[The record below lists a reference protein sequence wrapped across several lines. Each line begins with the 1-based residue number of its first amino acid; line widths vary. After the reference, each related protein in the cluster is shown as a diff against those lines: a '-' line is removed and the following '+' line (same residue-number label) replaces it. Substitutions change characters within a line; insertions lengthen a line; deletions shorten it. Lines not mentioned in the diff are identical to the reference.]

1 MSQGLNNDIA
11 VSKTRRVVKN
21 LRWWVLVLF
30 LLGVT
35 VNYIT
40 RNSLGII
47 APELKATLGITT
59 EQYSWIVGAFQLAYT
74 IFQPL
79 CGWLIDV
86 IGLKLGF
93 MICATLWALACIAH
107 AGAGSW
113 LHLAILR
120 FFMGGAEAAATPA
133 NAKTIGEWFPKSERP
148 IAAGWAGVGFSIG
161 AMLAPPIIY
170 FAHASFGWQG
180 AFMFTGAL
188 ALLWAGVGFSIGA
201 MLAPPIIY
209 FAHASFGWQGAFMF
223 TGALALLWVVLWWAF
238 YQTPEKHPNLS
249 KSELE
254 YIKQDNEAPP
264 VKQPFFT
271 ALKTVS
277 KNKRFYGIAIPAFM
291 AEPAWAVLSFW
302 VPLYLAKE
310 HGMDLKQIAM
320 FAWLP
325 FLAADLG
332 SVVSGYLTRLYVR
345 WFGCTRVNS
354 VIASSVTGAFLM
366 LSLALVAI
374 TRDPYITIILISI
387 GGFGHQI
394 ISCMLS
400 ALVVESFDKGQMATV
415 NGMRGSAAWIA
426 SFLFSLLI
434 GVTADKIGFN
444 PLFIA
449 MGFFDLIGAVFLV
462 AFIAERR
469 AKRA

>member
-1 MSQGLNNDIA
+1 MSQNINNELA

-40 RNSLGII
+40 RNSLGIL
-47 APELKATLGITT
+47 APELKTELGITT

-74 IFQPL
+74 LFQPI

-93 MICATLWALACIAH
+93 AICAVLWAAACIAH
-107 AGAGSW
+107 AGAGNW
-113 LHLAILR
+113 LHMALLR
-120 FFMGGAEAAATPA
+120 FGMGASEAAATPA

-180 AFMFTGAL
+180 AFMFTGCL
-188 ALLWAGVGFSIGA
+188 ALV
-201 MLAPPIIY
+201 
-209 FAHASFGWQGAFMF
+209 
-223 TGALALLWVVLWWAF
+223 WVALWWAF
-238 YQTPEKHPNLS
+238 YHSPNKHPNLS
-249 KSELE
+249 KEELAF
-254 YIKQDNEAPP
+254 IQQDNEAAP
-264 VKQPFFT
+264 VKLPFFT
-271 ALKTVS
+271 ALRAIG

-291 AEPAWAVLSFW
+291 AEPAWAVMSFW
-302 VPLYLAKE
+302 VPLYLAKAY
-310 HGMDLKQIAM
+310 GMDLKQIAL

-332 SVVSGYLTRLYVR
+332 SVASGYLTRLYVR
-345 WFGCTRVNS
+345 VFGCTRVNS
-354 VIASSVTGAFLM
+354 IVASSITGAFLM
-366 LSLALVAI
+366 ISLAVMAFTSNPYVAI
-374 TRDPYITIILISI
+374 ALISV

-426 SFLFSLLI
+426 SFLFSLII
-434 GVTADKIGFN
+434 GVTADTIGFN

-449 MGFFDLIGAVFLV
+449 MGFFDLIGALFLV

-469 AKRA
+469 AATRA

>member
-1 MSQGLNNDIA
+1 
-11 VSKTRRVVKN
+11 
-21 LRWWVLVLF
+21 
-30 LLGVT
+30 
-35 VNYIT
+35 
-40 RNSLGII
+40 
-47 APELKATLGITT
+47 
-59 EQYSWIVGAFQLAYT
+59 
-74 IFQPL
+74 
-79 CGWLIDV
+79 
-86 IGLKLGF
+86 
-93 MICATLWALACIAH
+93 
-107 AGAGSW
+107 
-113 LHLAILR
+113 
-120 FFMGGAEAAATPA
+120 
-133 NAKTIGEWFPKSERP
+133 
-148 IAAGWAGVGFSIG
+148 
-161 AMLAPPIIY
+161 
-170 FAHASFGWQG
+170 
-180 AFMFTGAL
+180 
-188 ALLWAGVGFSIGA
+188 
-201 MLAPPIIY
+201 
-209 FAHASFGWQGAFMF
+209 MF

-291 AEPAWAVLSFW
+291 AEPAPGGAEFLGAAV
-302 VPLYLAKE
+302 PAKE

-320 FAWLP
+320 FA
-325 FLAADLG
+325 LAA
-332 SVVSGYLTRLYVR
+332 VSRRRSRQRGQRLPHPPVCSLVRLYASELGDR
-345 WFGCTRVNS
+345 QLGNRRVPD
-354 VIASSVTGAFLM
+354 ALP
-366 LSLALVAI
+366 ALVAI

>member
-1 MSQGLNNDIA
+1 MKEQLEQI
-11 VSKTRRVVKN
+11 
-21 LRWWVLVLF
+21 
-30 LLGVT
+30 
-35 VNYIT
+35 
-40 RNSLGII
+40 
-47 APELKATLGITT
+47 KAN
-59 EQYSWIVGAFQLAYT
+59 
-74 IFQPL
+74 
-79 CGWLIDV
+79 
-86 IGLKLGF
+86 
-93 MICATLWALACIAH
+93 ALTA
-107 AGAGSW
+107 
-113 LHLAILR
+113 L
-120 FFMGGAEAAATPA
+120 EAAATPA

-180 AFMFTGAL
+180 AFMFTG
-188 ALLWAGVGFSIGA
+188 V
-201 MLAPPIIY
+201 
-209 FAHASFGWQGAFMF
+209 
-223 TGALALLWVVLWWAF
+223 LALLWVILWWAF
-238 YQTPEKHPNLS
+238 YHNPEQHPNLG
-249 KSELE
+249 KDELAF
-254 YIKQDNEAPP
+254 IKQDNEPP
-264 VKQPFFT
+264 AVKLPFLT

-332 SVVSGYLTRLYVR
+332 SVVSGYLTRLYTR
-345 WFGCTRVNS
+345 LFGCSRVNS
-354 VIASSVTGAFLM
+354 VVASSVTGAFLM
-366 LSLALVAI
+366 ISLAAVAI
-374 TRDPYITIILISI
+374 TRDPYITIALISI

-449 MGFFDLIGAVFLV
+449 MGFFDLVGAFFLV

>member
-1 MSQGLNNDIA
+1 MSQGLNNDMA
-11 VSKTRRVVKN
+11 VSKSGRIVKN
-21 LRWWVLVLF
+21 LRWWILVLF

-47 APELKATLGITT
+47 APELKTSLGITT

-93 MICATLWALACIAH
+93 MICATLWAVACIAH

-133 NAKTIGEWFPKSERP
+133 NAKTLGEWFPKSERP
-148 IAAGWAGVGFSIG
+148 IAAGWAGVGFS
-161 AMLAPPIIY
+161 
-170 FAHASFGWQG
+170 
-180 AFMFTGAL
+180 
-188 ALLWAGVGFSIGA
+188 VGA

-238 YQTPEKHPNLS
+238 YHNPEKHPNLG
-249 KSELE
+249 KAELAL
-254 YIKQDNEAPP
+254 IQQDNEAPP
-264 VKQPFFT
+264 VKLPFFT

-332 SVVSGYLTRLYVR
+332 SVASGYLTKRCGPEELVQAVR
-345 WFGCTRVNS
+345 S
-354 VIASSVTGAFLM
+354 VGMGGHYLCAD
-366 LSLALVAI
+366 ALRAL
-374 TRDPYITIILISI
+374 R
-387 GGFGHQI
+387 GGEQPAQV
-394 ISCMLS
+394 LEV
-400 ALVVESFDKGQMATV
+400 LTPREREV
-415 NGMRGSAAWIA
+415 
-426 SFLFSLLI
+426 
-434 GVTADKIGFN
+434 
-444 PLFIA
+444 
-449 MGFFDLIGAVFLV
+449 FDLLV
-462 AFIAERR
+462 KGDSVKEIAFKLDLSHKTVHVHR
-469 AKRA
+469 ANVLGKLQCHSTIELVHFALDHQLLAGH

>member
-1 MSQGLNNDIA
+1 MSQGINNDMA
-11 VSKTRRVVKN
+11 VSKPRRIVKN

-40 RNSLGII
+40 RNSLGIL
-47 APELKATLGITT
+47 APELKTSLGITT

-74 IFQPL
+74 LFQPL

-86 IGLKLGF
+86 VGLKLGF
-93 MICATLWALACIAH
+93 MICAGLWALTCLLH
-107 AGAGSW
+107 AGAGNW

-148 IAAGWAGVGFSIG
+148 VAAGWAGVGFSIG

-180 AFMFTGAL
+180 AFMFTGVL
-188 ALLWAGVGFSIGA
+188 AAA
-201 MLAPPIIY
+201 
-209 FAHASFGWQGAFMF
+209 
-223 TGALALLWVVLWWAF
+223 WVVLWWAF
-238 YQTPEKHPNLS
+238 YHNPDKHPNLS
-249 KSELE
+249 KEELE
-254 YIKQDNEAPP
+254 FIRQDNEPP
-264 VKQPFFT
+264 AVKLPFLT
-271 ALKTVS
+271 ALKTVG

-291 AEPAWAVLSFW
+291 AEPAWAVMSFW
-302 VPLYLAKE
+302 VPLYLSKAY
-310 HGMDLKQIAM
+310 GMDLKQIAL

-332 SVVSGYLTRLYVR
+332 SVASGYLTKLYVR
-345 WFGCTRVNS
+345 LFGCSRVNS
-354 VIASSVTGAFLM
+354 IVASSVSGAFLM
-366 LSLALVAI
+366 ISLAAMAFTNNPYVAI
-374 TRDPYITIILISI
+374 AQISI

-426 SFLFSLLI
+426 SFAFSLII

-449 MGFFDLIGAVFLV
+449 MGFFDLIGACFLV
-462 AFIAERR
+462 TFIAERR

>member
-1 MSQGLNNDIA
+1 
-11 VSKTRRVVKN
+11 
-21 LRWWVLVLF
+21 VLVLF

-93 MICATLWALACIAH
+93 MICAPCGRWPVSPTPGPAAGCTWRFALLY
-107 AGAGSW
+107 G
-113 LHLAILR
+113 R
-120 FFMGGAEAAATPA
+120 AEAAATPA

-180 AFMFTGAL
+180 RLCLPARWRCCG
-188 ALLWAGVGFSIGA
+188 WCCGGRSIRTRKSTRTSA
-201 MLAPPIIY
+201 K
-209 FAHASFGWQGAFMF
+209 ASW
-223 TGALALLWVVLWWAF
+223 
-238 YQTPEKHPNLS
+238 S
-249 KSELE
+249 K
-254 YIKQDNEAPP
+254 PP

-366 LSLALVAI
+366 ISLALVAI
-374 TRDPYITIILISI
+374 TRDPYITIVLISI

>member
-1 MSQGLNNDIA
+1 MSLDMNQPA
-11 VSKTRRVVKN
+11 VAVKEKRKIKN
-21 LRWWVLVLF
+21 LRWWMLALF

-40 RNSLGII
+40 RNSLGIL
-47 APELKATLGITT
+47 APELKTSLGMTT
-59 EQYSWIVGAFQLAYT
+59 EQYSWIVGAFQIAYT
-74 IFQPL
+74 VFQPL

-86 IGLKLGF
+86 IGLKIGF
-93 MICATLWALACIAH
+93 LICAGIWALMCMLH

-113 LHLAILR
+113 MQLAILR

-133 NAKTIGEWFPKSERP
+133 NAKTIGEWFPKKERP

-161 AMLAPPIIY
+161 AMLAPPIIVV
-170 FAHASFGWQG
+170 AHVSFGWQG
-180 AFMFTGAL
+180 AFMFSGVL
-188 ALLWAGVGFSIGA
+188 A
-201 MLAPPIIY
+201 M
-209 FAHASFGWQGAFMF
+209 
-223 TGALALLWVVLWWAF
+223 LWVVLWWLF
-238 YQTPEKHPNLS
+238 YHNPEQHPNLS

-254 YIKQDNEAPP
+254 YIKQDNEPAP
-264 VKQPFFT
+264 VKLPFLK
-271 ALKTVS
+271 ALATVS

-302 VPLYLAKE
+302 VPLYLANE
-310 HGMDLKQIAM
+310 RGMDLKQIAM

-332 SVVSGYLTRLYVR
+332 SVASGYLTRIYAKF
-345 WFGCTRVNS
+345 FGTSRVNS
-354 VIASSVTGAFLM
+354 IVASSVTGAFLM
-366 LSLALVAI
+366 ISLALVAI
-374 TRDPYITIILISI
+374 TQDPYITIALISV
-387 GGFGHQI
+387 GGFGHQV

-415 NGMRGSAAWIA
+415 NGMRGSFAWIA

-434 GVTADKIGFN
+434 GVTADKIGYN

-449 MGFFDLIGAVFLV
+449 MGFFDLIGAVFLI

-469 AKRA
+469 QKPRQA

>member
-1 MSQGLNNDIA
+1 MSQGINNDMA
-11 VSKTRRVVKN
+11 ANKPRRVVKN
-21 LRWWVLVLF
+21 LRWWMLILF

-40 RNSLGII
+40 RNSLGIL
-47 APELKATLGITT
+47 APELKSSLGITT

-74 IFQPL
+74 LFQPL

-93 MICATLWALACIAH
+93 MICAGLWALACLLH

-113 LHLAILR
+113 LQLAILR

-148 IAAGWAGVGFSIG
+148 IASGWAGVGFSIG

-170 FAHASFGWQG
+170 VAHASFGWQG
-180 AFMFTGAL
+180 AFMFTGIL
-188 ALLWAGVGFSIGA
+188 A
-201 MLAPPIIY
+201 M
-209 FAHASFGWQGAFMF
+209 
-223 TGALALLWVVLWWAF
+223 LWVVLWWIF
-238 YQTPEKHPNLS
+238 YNTPDNHPNLS
-249 KSELE
+249 QSELD
-254 YIKQDNEAPP
+254 YIHQDKEAPAI
-264 VKQPFFT
+264 KLPFLT
-271 ALKTVS
+271 ALKTVAR
-277 KNKRFYGIAIPAFM
+277 NKRFYGIAIPAFM

-302 VPLYLAKE
+302 VPLYLSKE
-310 HGMDLKQIAM
+310 LGMDLKQIAM

-332 SVVSGYLTRLYVR
+332 SVASGYLTRLYTR
-345 WFGCTRVNS
+345 IFGCTRINS
-354 VIASSVTGAFLM
+354 VVASSVTGAFLM
-366 LSLALVAI
+366 ISLAIVAF
-374 TRDPYITIILISI
+374 TKSPYITIILISI

-426 SFLFSLLI
+426 SFLFSLMI

-449 MGFFDLIGAVFLV
+449 MGFFDLIGAFFLV
-462 AFIAERR
+462 TFIAERR
-469 AKRA
+469 AQRA

>member
-1 MSQGLNNDIA
+1 MSQGINNDMTA
-11 VSKTRRVVKN
+11 SKPRHIVKN
-21 LRWWVLVLF
+21 LRWWILVLF

-40 RNSLGII
+40 RNSLGIL
-47 APELKATLGITT
+47 APELKSSLGITT

-74 IFQPL
+74 LFQPL

-93 MICATLWALACIAH
+93 MICAGLWALACLMH
-107 AGAGSW
+107 AGAGNW
-113 LHLAILR
+113 GHLALLR

-180 AFMFTGAL
+180 AFMFTGIL
-188 ALLWAGVGFSIGA
+188 
-201 MLAPPIIY
+201 
-209 FAHASFGWQGAFMF
+209 
-223 TGALALLWVVLWWAF
+223 VVLWWAF
-238 YQTPEKHPNLS
+238 YHSPDKHPNLS
-249 KSELE
+249 KAELDF
-254 YIKQDNEAPP
+254 IRQDNEAPP
-264 VKQPFFT
+264 VKLPFLT
-271 ALKTVS
+271 ALKTVG

-291 AEPAWAVLSFW
+291 AEPAWAVMSFW
-302 VPLYLAKE
+302 VPLYLSKTY
-310 HGMDLKQIAM
+310 GMDLKQIAL

-332 SVVSGYLTRLYVR
+332 SIASGYLTKLYTRL
-345 WFGCTRVNS
+345 FGLSRVNS
-354 VIASSVTGAFLM
+354 VVASSVSGAFLM
-366 LSLALVAI
+366 VSLAVMAF
-374 TRDPYITIILISI
+374 TNNPYIAIVLISI

-426 SFLFSLLI
+426 SFLFSLII

-449 MGFFDLIGAVFLV
+449 MGFFDLIGAFFLV
-462 AFIAERR
+462 TFIAERR

>member
-1 MSQGLNNDIA
+1 MSQGINNNMA
-11 VSKTRRVVKN
+11 ASKPRRVVKN
-21 LRWWVLVLF
+21 LRWWMLILF

-40 RNSLGII
+40 RNSLGIL
-47 APELKATLGITT
+47 APELKSSLGITT

-74 IFQPL
+74 LFQPL

-93 MICATLWALACIAH
+93 MICAGLWALTCLLH

-113 LHLAILR
+113 LQLAILR

-148 IAAGWAGVGFSIG
+148 IASGWAGVGFSIG

-180 AFMFTGAL
+180 AFMF
-188 ALLWAGVGFSIGA
+188 AGVLA
-201 MLAPPIIY
+201 ML
-209 FAHASFGWQGAFMF
+209 
-223 TGALALLWVVLWWAF
+223 WVILWWIF
-238 YQTPEKHPNLS
+238 YNMPDKHPNLS
-249 KSELE
+249 QSELD
-254 YIKQDNEAPP
+254 YIHQDNETPAI
-264 VKQPFFT
+264 KLPFLT
-271 ALKTVS
+271 ALKTVARD
-277 KNKRFYGIAIPAFM
+277 KRFYGIAIPAFM

-302 VPLYLAKE
+302 VPLYLSKE
-310 HGMDLKQIAM
+310 LGMDLKQIAM

-332 SVVSGYLTRLYVR
+332 SVASGYLTRLYTR
-345 WFGCTRVNS
+345 IFGFTRINS
-354 VIASSVTGAFLM
+354 VVASSVTGAFLM
-366 LSLALVAI
+366 ISLAIV
-374 TRDPYITIILISI
+374 TFTKSPYITIILISI

-426 SFLFSLLI
+426 SFLFSLII

-449 MGFFDLIGAVFLV
+449 MGFFDLIGAFFLV
-462 AFIAERR
+462 TFIAERR

>member
-1 MSQGLNNDIA
+1 MSQGINNDMA

-21 LRWWVLVLF
+21 LRWWMLVLF

-40 RNSLGII
+40 RNSLGIL
-47 APELKATLGITT
+47 APELKSSLGITT

-74 IFQPL
+74 LFQPL

-93 MICATLWALACIAH
+93 MLCAGLWALACLLH
-107 AGAGSW
+107 AGAGNW
-113 LHLAILR
+113 VHLALLR

-148 IAAGWAGVGFSIG
+148 IASGWAGVGFSIG

-180 AFMFTGAL
+180 AFMFTGVL
-188 ALLWAGVGFSIGA
+188 AVA
-201 MLAPPIIY
+201 
-209 FAHASFGWQGAFMF
+209 
-223 TGALALLWVVLWWAF
+223 WVLLWWAF
-238 YQTPEKHPNLS
+238 YHNPDKHPNLS
-249 KSELE
+249 KDELD
-254 YIKQDNEAPP
+254 YIRQDNEAAP
-264 VKQPFFT
+264 VKMPFIT
-271 ALKTVS
+271 ALRTIA

-291 AEPAWAVLSFW
+291 AEPAWAVMSFW
-302 VPLYLAKE
+302 VPLYLSKTY
-310 HGMDLKQIAM
+310 GMDLKQIAL

-325 FLAADLG
+325 VLAADLG
-332 SVVSGYLTRLYVR
+332 SVASGYLTRIYVR
-345 WFGCTRVNS
+345 LFGLSRVNS
-354 VIASSVTGAFLM
+354 VIASSVSGAFLM
-366 LSLALVAI
+366 VSLAVMAFTSNPYVAI
-374 TRDPYITIILISI
+374 ALISI

-426 SFLFSLLI
+426 SFLFSLII

-449 MGFFDLIGAVFLV
+449 MGFFDLIGAFFLV
-462 AFIAERR
+462 TFIAERR

>member
-1 MSQGLNNDIA
+1 MSLAANSAQQA
-11 VSKTRRVVKN
+11 VGSKRKIKK
-21 LRWWVLVLF
+21 LRWWILVLF

-35 VNYIT
+35 VNYLT
-40 RNSLGII
+40 RNSLGIL
-47 APELKATLGITT
+47 APELKASLGITT

-74 IFQPL
+74 LFQPL

-93 MICATLWALACIAH
+93 AICAGIWAIVSLLH

-113 LHLAILR
+113 MHLAILR
-120 FFMGGAEAAATPA
+120 FFMGAAEAAATPA
-133 NAKTIGEWFPKSERP
+133 NAKTIGEWFPKKERP

-170 FAHASFGWQG
+170 FTHLYWGWQG
-180 AFMFTGAL
+180 AFFFS
-188 ALLWAGVGFSIGA
+188 GV
-201 MLAPPIIY
+201 
-209 FAHASFGWQGAFMF
+209 
-223 TGALALLWVVLWWAF
+223 LALLWVILWWLF
-238 YQTPEKHPNLS
+238 YHSPENHPRLD
-249 KSELE
+249 KDELAL
-254 YIKQDNEAPP
+254 IKQDNEPDA
-264 VKQPFFT
+264 VRLPFFK
-271 ALKTVS
+271 ALKSVS

-302 VPLYLAKE
+302 VPLYLANE
-310 HGMDLKQIAM
+310 RGMDLKQIAM

-332 SVVSGYLTRLYVR
+332 SVASGYLTKLYTRL
-345 WFGCTRVNS
+345 FGCSLVNS
-354 VIASSVTGAFLM
+354 VVASSVTGAFLM
-366 LSLALVAI
+366 LSLAVVAL
-374 TRDPYITIILISI
+374 TKDPYITIILISI
-387 GGFGHQI
+387 GGFGHQV

-415 NGMRGSAAWIA
+415 NGMRGSFAWIA

-434 GVTADKIGFN
+434 GVTADTIGFN
-444 PLFIA
+444 PLFVA

-469 AKRA
+469 SKTRPA

>member
-1 MSQGLNNDIA
+1 MSQNINNEIA

-40 RNSLGII
+40 RNSLGIL
-47 APELKATLGITT
+47 APELKTELGITT

-74 IFQPL
+74 LFQPI

-93 MICATLWALACIAH
+93 AICAVLWAAACIAH
-107 AGAGSW
+107 AGAGNW
-113 LHLAILR
+113 LHMALLR
-120 FFMGGAEAAATPA
+120 FGMGASEAAATPA

-180 AFMFTGAL
+180 AFMFTGFL
-188 ALLWAGVGFSIGA
+188 ALV
-201 MLAPPIIY
+201 
-209 FAHASFGWQGAFMF
+209 
-223 TGALALLWVVLWWAF
+223 WVALWWAF
-238 YQTPEKHPNLS
+238 YHSPNKHPNLS
-249 KSELE
+249 KEELAF
-254 YIKQDNEAPP
+254 IQQDNEAAP
-264 VKQPFFT
+264 VKLPFFT
-271 ALKTVS
+271 ALRAIG

-291 AEPAWAVLSFW
+291 AEPAWAVMSFW
-302 VPLYLAKE
+302 VPLYLAKAY
-310 HGMDLKQIAM
+310 GMDLKQIAL

-332 SVVSGYLTRLYVR
+332 SVASGYLTRLYVR
-345 WFGCTRVNS
+345 VFGCTRVNS
-354 VIASSVTGAFLM
+354 IVASSITGAFLM
-366 LSLALVAI
+366 ISLAVMAFTSNPYVAI
-374 TRDPYITIILISI
+374 ALISV

-426 SFLFSLLI
+426 SFLFSLII
-434 GVTADKIGFN
+434 GVTADTIGFN

-449 MGFFDLIGAVFLV
+449 MGFFDLIGALFLV

-469 AKRA
+469 AATRA

>member
-1 MSQGLNNDIA
+1 MSQGINNDMTA
-11 VSKTRRVVKN
+11 SKPRHIVKN
-21 LRWWVLVLF
+21 LRWWILVLF

-40 RNSLGII
+40 RNSLGIL
-47 APELKATLGITT
+47 APELKSNLGITT

-74 IFQPL
+74 LFQPL

-86 IGLKLGF
+86 IGVKLGF
-93 MICATLWALACIAH
+93 MICAGLWALACLMH
-107 AGAGSW
+107 AGAGNW
-113 LHLAILR
+113 VHLALLR

-180 AFMFTGAL
+180 AFMFTGIL
-188 ALLWAGVGFSIGA
+188 A
-201 MLAPPIIY
+201 M
-209 FAHASFGWQGAFMF
+209 
-223 TGALALLWVVLWWAF
+223 LWVVLWWAF
-238 YQTPEKHPNLS
+238 YHNPDKHPNLS
-249 KSELE
+249 KAELDF
-254 YIKQDNEAPP
+254 IRQDNEAPP
-264 VKQPFFT
+264 IKLPFLT
-271 ALKTVS
+271 ALKTVG

-291 AEPAWAVLSFW
+291 AEPAWAVMSFW
-302 VPLYLAKE
+302 VPLYLSKTY
-310 HGMDLKQIAM
+310 GMDLKQIAL

-332 SVVSGYLTRLYVR
+332 SIASGYLTKLYTRL
-345 WFGCTRVNS
+345 FGLSRVNS
-354 VIASSVTGAFLM
+354 VVASSVSGAFLM
-366 LSLALVAI
+366 VSLAVMAF
-374 TRDPYITIILISI
+374 TNNPYIAIVLISI
-387 GGFGHQI
+387 GGFGQQI

-426 SFLFSLLI
+426 SFLFSLII

-449 MGFFDLIGAVFLV
+449 MGFFDLIGAFFLV
-462 AFIAERR
+462 TFIAERR

>member
-1 MSQGLNNDIA
+1 MNRSLNPGIA
-11 VSKTRRVVKN
+11 ATGTKRVIRH

-30 LLGVT
+30 LAGVT

-40 RNSLGII
+40 RNSLGIL
-47 APELKATLGITT
+47 APELKTSLGITT

-74 IFQPL
+74 FFQPI

-93 MICATLWALACIAH
+93 FICATIWALACLLH
-107 AGAGSW
+107 AGAASW

-120 FFMGGAEAAATPA
+120 FVMGGAEAAATPA
-133 NAKTIGEWFPKSERP
+133 NAKVIGEWFPKKERP

-180 AFMFTGAL
+180 AFLFTGCL
-188 ALLWAGVGFSIGA
+188 ALG
-201 MLAPPIIY
+201 
-209 FAHASFGWQGAFMF
+209 
-223 TGALALLWVVLWWAF
+223 WVVLWWLL
-238 YQTPEKHPNLS
+238 YRDPERNPNLS
-249 KSELE
+249 SDELAF
-254 YIKQDNEAPP
+254 IRQDNEPP
-264 VKQPFFT
+264 AVKLPFFK

-277 KNKRFYGIAIPAFM
+277 RNKRFYGIAIPAFM
-291 AEPAWAVLSFW
+291 AEPAWGVLSFW
-302 VPLYLAKE
+302 VPLYLAKDL
-310 HGMDLKQIAM
+310 GMDLKQIAM

-332 SVVSGYLTRLYVR
+332 SAASGYLTRIYTRL
-345 WFGCTRVNS
+345 FGFRLVNS
-354 VIASSVTGAFLM
+354 VVASSVTGAFLM
-366 LSLALVAI
+366 LSLALVAM
-374 TRDPYITIILISI
+374 TKDPYVAIALISI

-400 ALVVESFDKGQMATV
+400 ALVVEKFDKGQMATV
-415 NGMRGSAAWIA
+415 NGMRGSFAWIS
-426 SFLFSLLI
+426 SFLFSLVI

-444 PLFIA
+444 PLFVA
-449 MGFFDLIGAVFLV
+449 MGFFDLIGAVFLI

-469 AKRA
+469 SATQ

>member
-1 MSQGLNNDIA
+1 MSQGINNDMTA
-11 VSKTRRVVKN
+11 SKPRHIVKN
-21 LRWWVLVLF
+21 LRWWILVLF

-40 RNSLGII
+40 RNSLGIL
-47 APELKATLGITT
+47 APELKSNLGITT

-74 IFQPL
+74 LFQPL

-93 MICATLWALACIAH
+93 MICAGLWALACLMH
-107 AGAGSW
+107 AGAGNW
-113 LHLAILR
+113 VHLALLR

-180 AFMFTGAL
+180 AFMFTGIL
-188 ALLWAGVGFSIGA
+188 A
-201 MLAPPIIY
+201 ML
-209 FAHASFGWQGAFMF
+209 
-223 TGALALLWVVLWWAF
+223 WVGLWWAF
-238 YQTPEKHPNLS
+238 YHNPDKHPNLS
-249 KSELE
+249 KAELDF
-254 YIKQDNEAPP
+254 IRQDNEAPP
-264 VKQPFFT
+264 VKLPFLT
-271 ALKTVS
+271 ALKTVG

-291 AEPAWAVLSFW
+291 AAVMSFW
-302 VPLYLAKE
+302 VPLYLSKTY
-310 HGMDLKQIAM
+310 GMDLKQIAL

-332 SVVSGYLTRLYVR
+332 SIASGYLTKLYTRL
-345 WFGCTRVNS
+345 FGLSRVNS
-354 VIASSVTGAFLM
+354 VVASSVSGAFLM
-366 LSLALVAI
+366 VSLAVMAF
-374 TRDPYITIILISI
+374 TNNPYIAIVLISI
-387 GGFGHQI
+387 GGHQI

-426 SFLFSLLI
+426 SFLFSLII

-449 MGFFDLIGAVFLV
+449 MGFFDLIGAFFLV
-462 AFIAERR
+462 TFIAERR

>member
-1 MSQGLNNDIA
+1 MSHGINPGVTA
-11 VSKTRRVVKN
+11 VKGRRTIRN

-40 RNSLGII
+40 RNSLGIL
-47 APELKATLGITT
+47 APELKTSLGITT
-59 EQYSWIVGAFQLAYT
+59 EQYSWIVASFQLAYT
-74 IFQPL
+74 LFQPI

-93 MICATLWALACIAH
+93 LICAGLWAIVCIMH

-133 NAKTIGEWFPKSERP
+133 NAKTIGEWFPKKERP

-161 AMLAPPIIY
+161 AMLAPPIVY

-180 AFMFTGAL
+180 AFMFTGVL
-188 ALLWAGVGFSIGA
+188 A
-201 MLAPPIIY
+201 ML
-209 FAHASFGWQGAFMF
+209 
-223 TGALALLWVVLWWAF
+223 WVILWWMF
-238 YQTPEKHPNLS
+238 YHNPEQHPNLS
-249 KSELE
+249 KEELE
-254 YIKQDNEAPP
+254 FIKQDNEPAA
-264 VKQPFFT
+264 VKLPFLT
-271 ALKTVS
+271 ALKTVG

-302 VPLYLAKE
+302 VPLYLANE
-310 HGMDLKQIAM
+310 RGMDLKQIAM

-332 SVVSGYLTRLYVR
+332 SVASGYLTKLYTR
-345 WFGCTRVNS
+345 WFGYSRTNS
-354 VIASSVTGAFLM
+354 IVASSVTGAFLM
-366 LSLALVAI
+366 ISLALVAI
-374 TRDPYITIILISI
+374 TKDPYVTIALISI

-400 ALVVESFDKGQMATV
+400 ALVVDSFDKGQMATV

-434 GVTADKIGFN
+434 GVTADKIGYN

-462 AFIAERR
+462 SFIAERR
-469 AKRA
+469 TKRA

>member
-1 MSQGLNNDIA
+1 MSQGINNDMA

-21 LRWWVLVLF
+21 LRWWMLILF

-40 RNSLGII
+40 RNSLGIL
-47 APELKATLGITT
+47 APELKNSLGITT

-74 IFQPL
+74 LFQPL

-93 MICATLWALACIAH
+93 MICASLWALACLLH

-133 NAKTIGEWFPKSERP
+133 NAKTIGEWFPKTERP
-148 IAAGWAGVGFSIG
+148 IASGWAGVGFSIG

-180 AFMFTGAL
+180 AFMFTGVL
-188 ALLWAGVGFSIGA
+188 AA
-201 MLAPPIIY
+201 
-209 FAHASFGWQGAFMF
+209 
-223 TGALALLWVVLWWAF
+223 LWVVLWWAF
-238 YQTPEKHPNLS
+238 YHNPDKHPNLS
-249 KSELE
+249 KSELA
-254 YIKQDNEAPP
+254 YIRQDNEAPP
-264 VKQPFFT
+264 VKLPFLT
-271 ALKTVS
+271 ALKTVG

-291 AEPAWAVLSFW
+291 AEPAWAVFSFW
-302 VPLYLAKE
+302 MPLYFAKQYN
-310 HGMDLKQIAM
+310 MDLKQIAL

-332 SVVSGYLTRLYVR
+332 SVASGYLTRLYTR
-345 WFGCTRVNS
+345 LFGCSRVNAT
-354 VIASSVTGAFLM
+354 VASSVTGAFM
-366 LSLALVAI
+366 MVSLAIVAI
-374 TRDPYITIILISI
+374 TKDPIVAVVLMSI

-426 SFLFSLLI
+426 SFLFSLII

-449 MGFFDLIGAVFLV
+449 MGFFDLIGACFLV

>member
-1 MSQGLNNDIA
+1 MSHGINQEITA
-11 VSKTRRVVKN
+11 VKPRRTLRN

-30 LLGVT
+30 LMGVT

-40 RNSLGII
+40 RNSLGIL
-47 APELKATLGITT
+47 APELKDSLGVTT
-59 EQYSWIVGAFQLAYT
+59 EQYSYIVGAFQLAYT
-74 IFQPL
+74 LFQPL

-93 MICATLWALACIAH
+93 MICAAIWAIACLFH

-113 LHLAILR
+113 VHLAILR
-120 FFMGGAEAAATPA
+120 FVMGGAEAAATPA

-148 IAAGWAGVGFSIG
+148 IAAGWAGVGFSVG

-170 FAHASFGWQG
+170 FAHKSFGWQG
-180 AFMFTGAL
+180 AFLFTGVLAL
-188 ALLWAGVGFSIGA
+188 A
-201 MLAPPIIY
+201 
-209 FAHASFGWQGAFMF
+209 
-223 TGALALLWVVLWWAF
+223 WVILWWLS
-238 YQTPEKHPNLS
+238 YHNPEQHPNMS
-249 KSELE
+249 KKELE
-254 YIKQDNEAPP
+254 YIKQDNEPP
-264 VKQPFFT
+264 AVKLPFFT
-271 ALKTVS
+271 ALKTVGRD
-277 KNKRFYGIAIPAFM
+277 KRFYGIALPAFM
-291 AEPAWAVLSFW
+291 AEPAWAVMSFW

-325 FLAADLG
+325 FLFADLG
-332 SVVSGYLTRLYVR
+332 SVVSGYLTKLYTR
-345 WFGCTRVNS
+345 WFGCSRINS
-354 VIASSVTGAFLM
+354 IVASSITGAFLM
-366 LSLALVAI
+366 ISLAVVAI
-374 TRDPYITIILISI
+374 TRDPYITIVLISI

-400 ALVVESFDKGQMATV
+400 ALVVESFDKGKMATV
-415 NGMRGSAAWIA
+415 NGMRGSFAWIS
-426 SFLFSLLI
+426 SFIFSLII

-469 AKRA
+469 TKHA